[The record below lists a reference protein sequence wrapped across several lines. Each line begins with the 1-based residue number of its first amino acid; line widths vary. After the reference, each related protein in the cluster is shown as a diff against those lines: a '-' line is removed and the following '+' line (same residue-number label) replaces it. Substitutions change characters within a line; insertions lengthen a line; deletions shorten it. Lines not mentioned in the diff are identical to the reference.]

1 LCYKSY
7 IISKMD
13 LSEIGLQVESWIE
26 LGQDHVQ
33 LQRVLLFLLN
43 FRAELL
49 ESLVISNVDLR
60 KLGFEEGM

>member
-1 LCYKSY
+1 
-7 IISKMD
+7 MD

-33 LQRVLLFLLN
+33 LQRVLLFVLN

-49 ESLVISNVDLR
+49 ES
-60 KLGFEEGM
+60 

>member
-1 LCYKSY
+1 
-7 IISKMD
+7 MD